1 MKRSFFVASLMLV
14 LATALSNAAF
24 AADPQAAGSA
34 PQKPTVAAV
43 YDRLITIT
51 EKEVVDAADA
61 MPEDK
66 FNFAPSGSG
75 EFKGVRTFAQQV
87 KHLSAT
93 NYMIGAALLGE
104 KPPADVNDEKGP
116 DNLTSKA
123 DVMKYLKD
131 SFAYAHKSV
140 AGLNESNLLEQVK
153 APFGNRPLT
162 KLALVTIMIYHP
174 YDHYGQMVE
183 YLRMNSIIPPASRG
197 Q

>member
-1 MKRSFFVASLMLV
+1 MKRLFPIAGLV
-14 LATALSNAAF
+14 LTIAMSNLAF
-24 AADPQAAGSA
+24 AANPQAAAST
-34 PQKPTVAAV
+34 QKPTFAAV
-43 YDRLITIT
+43 YDKLISVA

-66 FNFAPSGSG
+66 FNFAPTGPG
-75 EFKGVRTFAQQV
+75 EFKGVRTFAQQA
-87 KHLSAT
+87 KHIAAV
-93 NYMIGAALLGE
+93 NYMVGASLLGE
-104 KPPADVNDEKGP
+104 KPPVDVNGESGP
-116 DNLTSKA
+116 ANITSKA

-140 AGLNESNLLEQVK
+140 SGLDASTLLEQVK
-153 APFGNRPLT
+153 APFGDRPMT
-162 KLALVTIMIYHP
+162 RLAIVTIMIYHP